1 MTNETYT
8 FIETNR
14 DRKTTARSA
23 SHKKG
28 GSKSKKCTL
37 PSDHLTEAQKRKLNG
52 PAETV
57 NLNRPMAYAEL
68 SAVSPTLQFLYLDH
82 LVHEFGAR
90 QQDIISMLG
99 ASGPTCY
106 KLFRSLPGKLI
117 FKGKPRKPD
126 PRWLEFMQGELPA
139 PAPEDPI
146 LPEEVLIPTP
156 DQPEPEDPEPEDPDP
171 EKPEFKPD
179 PLNLLAGSF
188 TVHGNLLDLAAAITR
203 FIDNTDDIYTFT
215 LSFTK

>member
-52 PAETV
+52 KPESI
-57 NLNRPMAYAEL
+57 NLNRPTTYTDLKAI
-68 SAVSPTLQFLYLDH
+68 SPTLQFLYLDH

-90 QQDIISMLG
+90 QQDIFSMLG
-99 ASGPTCY
+99 VSSVTGY

-156 DQPEPEDPEPEDPDP
+156 DQPEPEDPEPE
-171 EKPEFKPD
+171 KPEFKPE